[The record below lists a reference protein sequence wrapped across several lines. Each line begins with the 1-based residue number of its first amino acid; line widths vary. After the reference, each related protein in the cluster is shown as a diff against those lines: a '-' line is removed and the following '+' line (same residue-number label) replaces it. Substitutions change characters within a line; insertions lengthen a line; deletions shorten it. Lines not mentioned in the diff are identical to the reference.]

1 MNNDNNYSRDKDNNT
16 YPADRNRPDINPATR
31 TKEASGNP
39 DSDNDRKGRNIDI
52 DLENQKNEMSGRS
65 QQTTPLN
72 SAKEVADRFG
82 KRDQQQDQESSNKQ
96 KENS

>member
-16 YPADRNRPDINPATR
+16 YPADRNRPDINPASR
-31 TKEASGNP
+31 TKEAAGNP
-39 DSDNDRKGRNIDI
+39 DSDKDRKGRNIDI

-65 QQTTPLN
+65 QQTTPQS
-72 SAKEVADRFG
+72 SAKEIADRFG
-82 KRDQQQDQESSNKQ
+82 SREQQNQERSNKQ